1 MPVIFK
7 KFLMMCECDFTI
19 TFISEAEFAV
29 RKQTHIIVLS
39 MDSGYNADGWLKK
52 LIRSKPIY
60 DIGQNENNIE
70 AVLTTL
76 LHQLNQR
83 ISPDAI
89 PFDVR
94 ISVASTTSS
103 IRSSKIK
110 MFKER
115 VDITHT
121 VPVRPLTDAS
131 GVLNM
136 INKPRVTPYC
146 NTIDIKKL
154 QSSDISVDP
163 CDRSAT
169 SWSPSESTADS
180 GQASA
185 TVGRFD
191 SDISLSFRNSE
202 VDVQADENGQISFSS
217 DTVKSFTRGSSA
229 ASDKSNK
236 NTYSLGHKITL
247 QSDGVNIFTDEGTQR
262 SSHKTLEETFSS
274 LPYERKEALIA
285 RRTVGSYSGSVMSGD
300 IITDRDVDH
309 KDVDFSMRTTSCGG
323 SGIQSLAPAASRHS
337 IVEQK
342 SAERVS

>member
-1 MPVIFK
+1 
-7 KFLMMCECDFTI
+7 MMCEYDSTI

-70 AVLTTL
+70 ACLTTL

-83 ISPDAI
+83 ISPDVI
-89 PFDVR
+89 PLDVR

-136 INKPRVTPYC
+136 IDKPKVTPYC

-154 QSSDISVDP
+154 KSSDISADP

-169 SWSPSESTADS
+169 SWSTSESTADS

-185 TVGRFD
+185 TVGRFN

-202 VDVQADENGQISFSS
+202 VDVQADENEQISFSS
-217 DTVKSFTRGSSA
+217 ETVKSFTYGSSA
-229 ASDKSNK
+229 ASDKPNK

-247 QSDGVNIFTDEGTQR
+247 QSDGVNTDEGTQK
-262 SSHKTLEETFSS
+262 SSDKTLEETFSS

-323 SGIQSLAPAASRHS
+323 SGIQSLAPTASRHS

-342 SAERVS
+342 SAEWVS